1 MKVDIQKA
9 VLKSWSL
16 LPKNIKL
23 VLFTDSEYWKERARE
38 ANIDW
43 SDAFEYLEDEPSLFP
58 RLNRSGLPFLT
69 SMTEWIQAHYRSRLY
84 GYVNGD
90 IILHSSIQDVL
101 PRLFALSSPLLVV
114 GRRYNTAVTAS
125 LLSHFTSL
133 PSIDRFIASSVRF
146 TEQFIPVAQDYFF
159 FSPAVLNPLTWHFE
173 SACPCAAHNF
183 ACSPRCGPPS
193 CGNQLGRCEELQI
206 NRDLAIRDS
215 WGIDCYTRNLIQ
227 KLLKRSGV
235 SDELVEVFIQQ
246 SLLPAV
252 SILPREVAHDLR

>member
-1 MKVDIQKA
+1 MSHALAQLDQLTTQRLDLATLLQEIDANSEPYCMASHRGAYAARSYQTLRDYEPFEELSDAQKRA
-9 VLKSWSL
+9 VLR
-16 LPKNIKL
+16 KL
-23 VLFTDSEYWKERARE
+23 DNPTSFHVSTFPP
-38 ANIDW
+38 
-43 SDAFEYLEDEPSLFP
+43 SDA
-58 RLNRSGLPFLT
+58 R
-69 SMTEWIQAHYRSRLY
+69 
-84 GYVNGD
+84 GD
-90 IILHSSIQDVL
+90 GHCGD
-101 PRLFALSSPLLVV
+101 A
-114 GRRYNTAVTAS
+114 
-125 LLSHFTSL
+125 
-133 PSIDRFIASSVRF
+133 
-146 TEQFIPVAQDYFF
+146 
-159 FSPAVLNPLTWHFE
+159 PAVLNPLTWHFE

>member
-38 ANIDW
+38 ADIDW

-69 SMTEWIQAHYRSRLY
+69 SMTEWIQAHYRTRLY
-84 GYVNGD
+84 VYAKGD
-90 IILHSSIQDVL
+90 ISLHSAIQDVL

-159 FSPAVLNPLTWHFE
+159 FSPAVLNPRHVLPVVVGRNRLDNYLLTFCKQ
-173 SACPCAAHNF
+173 SKNCQLVDASDAGSTF
-183 ACSPRCGPPS
+183 PR
-193 CGNQLGRCEELQI
+193 LE
-206 NRDLAIRDS
+206 
-215 WGIDCYTRNLIQ
+215 
-227 KLLKRSGV
+227 
-235 SDELVEVFIQQ
+235 
-246 SLLPAV
+246 
-252 SILPREVAHDLR
+252 